1 MNCYEPDY
9 LTQQHHVEVNL
20 ASVVECYLAGQTD
33 CYLIGWNC
41 ECSQQKI
48 GWSLDCEPLIGYLD
62 AAALLLVGVCC
73 VMLLADWLHCVML
86 LVDGLD

>member
-1 MNCYEPDY
+1 MSCYELDS
-9 LTQQHHVEVNL
+9 LTHQHHVEVDL
-20 ASVVECYLAGQTD
+20 ASVVESYLAGQTD

-41 ECSQQKI
+41 DCSQQKI
-48 GWSLDCEPLIGYLD
+48 GWSLDCESLIGYLD

-73 VMLLADWLHCVML
+73 VTLLADRLHSVML